1 MNAVWGDDSW
11 RQAAYKKQPGLFGD
25 IDEKRTND
33 AIAEAFRKRLEEV
46 AGFKYVP
53 KPVPMCNSTGAV
65 VYYLYF
71 ASPNKTGAKIVGDIF
86 RKYRKER

>member
-1 MNAVWGDDSW
+1 MKRGA
-11 RQAAYKKQPGLFGD
+11 KQRTVKRTLFED
-25 IDEKRTND
+25 IDEKRSND
-33 AIAEAFRKRLEEV
+33 EVAEAFRNRLEEV

-53 KPVPMCNSTGAV
+53 KPVPMRNSTGAV

-86 RKYRKER
+86 RKYRKDK